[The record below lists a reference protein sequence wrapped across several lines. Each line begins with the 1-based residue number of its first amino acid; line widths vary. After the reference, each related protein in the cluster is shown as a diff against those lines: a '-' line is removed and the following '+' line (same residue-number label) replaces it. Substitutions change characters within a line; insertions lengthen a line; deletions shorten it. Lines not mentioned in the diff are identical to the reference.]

1 MYLPDFIH
9 NPFLHVYQDCSGLSN
24 HAQLASAMPCDMSL
38 EAQHTAYLQVVDWR
52 AASPNRQISA
62 HKGNGDDIWTRH
74 SISCCFCAA
83 HMQPYLEGLLVV
95 STFLKKLHSPLRL
108 KETHL
113 LESCT
118 KPQTMLILAQGADS
132 GHRLPAQRF
141 IKDSC
146 WVVSCVLS
154 EGKFPKSMPYLVTT
168 LPNLYG
174 DELARHPGMRQLALN
189 SGVSK

>member
-1 MYLPDFIH
+1 
-9 NPFLHVYQDCSGLSN
+9 
-24 HAQLASAMPCDMSL
+24 
-38 EAQHTAYLQVVDWR
+38 
-52 AASPNRQISA
+52 
-62 HKGNGDDIWTRH
+62 
-74 SISCCFCAA
+74 
-83 HMQPYLEGLLVV
+83 
-95 STFLKKLHSPLRL
+95 
-108 KETHL
+108 
-113 LESCT
+113 
-118 KPQTMLILAQGADS
+118 MLILAQGADS